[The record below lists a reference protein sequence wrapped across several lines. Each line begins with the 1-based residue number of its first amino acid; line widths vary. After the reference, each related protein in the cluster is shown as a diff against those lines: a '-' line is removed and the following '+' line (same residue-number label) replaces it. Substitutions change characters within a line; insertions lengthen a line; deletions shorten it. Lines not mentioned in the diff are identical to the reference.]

1 MDACAG
7 GSVGALQGGAQ
18 GFPVS
23 SARTLTWWAA
33 GGEVRAQTVFRQHWL
48 LVLAADVAATLY
60 RYTFSVADVGAV
72 PASGRWTGH
81 LLAGVGVEL
90 W

>member
-1 MDACAG
+1 VDACAG